1 MFDLTRGTRWFLAAA
16 LLGATACEGGLPGS
30 ELREDAAWSPAD
42 AGRADVERAD
52 GQLVDAY
59 IFDAFIPDVGRA
71 DAAVVPVE
79 DAAVVPVVD
88 AAVVPAVDAA
98 VVPVVDAAV
107 VPAVDGAVVP
117 AVDAAVVPAVD
128 GARSDA
134 SPPDASP
141 PDASPPDASP
151 PDASPPDASPP
162 DASPPDASA
171 PDAARPPDVC
181 PDNTWGLFC
190 DAVCDCDDGLF
201 CNGAETCD
209 RALGC
214 VPGVAPEPPA
224 SDDPCVAIGPCDDS
238 ADAFERI
245 ARLELPSCGAQSA
258 PPRVRPRDYAFWYW
272 PGNHRFAG
280 NVPISRVMHFLTGHY
295 ALTLNEETGD
305 LGQLGVLDGPDSA
318 EQGMRTPVDAV
329 EALPAADLAL
339 EGGVGEETVTATSFL
354 GSNGNQTTR
363 ARMVDGGRVAN
374 WIDIPTLGYGANA
387 TYSGALA
394 VISYPRH
401 VVFTHTVTSS
411 AWRVDT
417 PALARVSISGAAV
430 ASLPNA
436 TWLVP
441 DRALE
446 LVDAAGRG
454 WVFIVYD
461 APGADTRL
469 TFDGTAVRAT
479 RTQAVAAGV
488 SLPVSLLALRRDA
501 VTADE
506 LALYLRPAETVQV
519 SYTLLDQHGQRV
531 SDHPV
536 RWNEKFGAF
545 DVPLQSLQAAGGP
558 GGPDYDNNPAMH
570 TWYGRHR
577 LTMNAGERVGLSV
590 PLAMLGSDRLSW
602 YIVGGAFLFRDT
614 AGEPVGVPVQ
624 ISKNWH
630 NLYWYHLYALPTL
643 EAAGPTTVELTV
655 ASSRWGETYAASHAQ
670 LSLVG
675 WNDSAG
681 GHWDESA
688 IGAFGESVTYDP
700 DQSLNRAMVDDVR
713 PLLVLAERR
722 WRWTGNVGGADFLRY
737 TALDSPNVMR
747 RMARVR
753 TLHVANG
760 PNLTDVVY
768 QGVSSDGSIEGAI
781 RVQMGRTDDLVRVYY
796 HLDYTFLAD
805 VAYSR
810 LAFFQM
816 AADNYGDNTF
826 TRYAYGDEAGVRLDA
841 AVPAQ
846 GATGYARPEDRGI
859 ALTGS
864 SPWVGLYA
872 AVPRAGDNLKEHL
885 ASVGFVVRDF
895 EATIGGVTLRTPHI
909 NLNRTNNGNF
919 SQVAFELGLPYE
931 AGAPWCGP
939 PCQGQTTF
947 VPAGS
952 RVRATLE
959 YVVPP
964 ADKALYY
971 GASDD
976 LTALPAAAF
985 ASTDMMLTLAGG
997 NRLTVDA
1004 RVGQVR
1010 RVQPVEID
1018 AAPGARAAELTLTGG
1033 RGYVPLTF
1041 HGLTRHDG
1049 WRLERRVQ
1057 DVWARVDQS
1066 VRGNDYWQA
1075 RFVPETGRYSLT
1087 FNVPNRAP
1095 TDYRLVW
1102 VRPE

>member
-1 MFDLTRGTRWFLAAA
+1 
-16 LLGATACEGGLPGS
+16 
-30 ELREDAAWSPAD
+30 
-42 AGRADVERAD
+42 
-52 GQLVDAY
+52 
-59 IFDAFIPDVGRA
+59 
-71 DAAVVPVE
+71 
-79 DAAVVPVVD
+79 
-88 AAVVPAVDAA
+88 
-98 VVPVVDAAV
+98 
-107 VPAVDGAVVP
+107 
-117 AVDAAVVPAVD
+117 
-128 GARSDA
+128 
-134 SPPDASP
+134 
-141 PDASPPDASP
+141 
-151 PDASPPDASPP
+151 
-162 DASPPDASA
+162 
-171 PDAARPPDVC
+171 
-181 PDNTWGLFC
+181 
-190 DAVCDCDDGLF
+190 
-201 CNGAETCD
+201 
-209 RALGC
+209 
-214 VPGVAPEPPA
+214 
-224 SDDPCVAIGPCDDS
+224 
-238 ADAFERI
+238 
-245 ARLELPSCGAQSA
+245 
-258 PPRVRPRDYAFWYW
+258 
-272 PGNHRFAG
+272 
-280 NVPISRVMHFLTGHY
+280 
-295 ALTLNEETGD
+295 
-305 LGQLGVLDGPDSA
+305 
-318 EQGMRTPVDAV
+318 
-329 EALPAADLAL
+329 
-339 EGGVGEETVTATSFL
+339 
-354 GSNGNQTTR
+354 
-363 ARMVDGGRVAN
+363 
-374 WIDIPTLGYGANA
+374 
-387 TYSGALA
+387 
-394 VISYPRH
+394 
-401 VVFTHTVTSS
+401 
-411 AWRVDT
+411 
-417 PALARVSISGAAV
+417 
-430 ASLPNA
+430 
-436 TWLVP
+436 
-441 DRALE
+441 
-446 LVDAAGRG
+446 
-454 WVFIVYD
+454 
-461 APGADTRL
+461 
-469 TFDGTAVRAT
+469 
-479 RTQAVAAGV
+479 
-488 SLPVSLLALRRDA
+488 
-501 VTADE
+501 
-506 LALYLRPAETVQV
+506 
-519 SYTLLDQHGQRV
+519 
-531 SDHPV
+531 
-536 RWNEKFGAF
+536 
-545 DVPLQSLQAAGGP
+545 
-558 GGPDYDNNPAMH
+558 
-570 TWYGRHR
+570 
-577 LTMNAGERVGLSV
+577 
-590 PLAMLGSDRLSW
+590 
-602 YIVGGAFLFRDT
+602 
-614 AGEPVGVPVQ
+614 
-624 ISKNWH
+624 
-630 NLYWYHLYALPTL
+630 
-643 EAAGPTTVELTV
+643 
-655 ASSRWGETYAASHAQ
+655 
-670 LSLVG
+670 
-675 WNDSAG
+675 
-681 GHWDESA
+681 
-688 IGAFGESVTYDP
+688 
-700 DQSLNRAMVDDVR
+700 
-713 PLLVLAERR
+713 
-722 WRWTGNVGGADFLRY
+722 
-737 TALDSPNVMR
+737 
-747 RMARVR
+747 MARVR